1 MIRDDF
7 DLITD
12 LQSTCAA
19 CLYLCDLLGK
29 PDNRQLRMPD
39 NIPEALDGRISVR
52 PLIQTQTFGAGIK
65 AGDSGHQCS
74 LRFACTAPSG
84 RDG

>member
-7 DLITD
+7 DPITD
-12 LQSTCAA
+12 LQSTCAV
-19 CLYLCDLLGK
+19 CLYLCDLPGK

-39 NIPEALDGRISVR
+39 NMPEALDSRISVC

-65 AGDSGHQCS
+65 EIESFGGMGNNGCQYA
-74 LRFACTAPSG
+74 
-84 RDG
+84 

>member
-7 DLITD
+7 NLITD
-12 LQSTCAA
+12 LQITCAV

-65 AGDSGHQCS
+65 EIEPLGGMGNNGCQYA
-74 LRFACTAPSG
+74 
-84 RDG
+84 

>member
-7 DLITD
+7 DPITD
-12 LQSTCAA
+12 LQSTCAV

-39 NIPEALDGRISVR
+39 NMPEALDSRISVC

-65 AGDSGHQCS
+65 EIES
-74 LRFACTAPSG
+74 LGGMRNNGCQYA
-84 RDG
+84 